1 MRIALI
7 VFSTILAFSTT
18 ASGQS
23 LSGDQIR
30 ETLIGNTLSGVED
43 GKSYSEHLNPD
54 GTISGRS
61 ASGSYSGRWRISG
74 NRICFLYAEG
84 STKSDCTEVSLDGDR
99 ITWGDNTTAT
109 LSKPAPVSHAC
120 RKIRPGPPPDSRGT
134 YDNKTPER
142 PRATAARSRG

>member
-109 LSKPAPVSHAC
+109 LSKPARSAQRGAGLARLPKNSA
-120 RKIRPGPPPDSRGT
+120 RP
-134 YDNKTPER
+134 
-142 PRATAARSRG
+142 AARQPRDVRQ